1 MHGGTNNPI
10 SMLSGRKICLITL
23 GEVKIS
29 LLSCQAENLLKIPY
43 IMSGKVKNLLSDC
56 QV

>member
-10 SMLSGRKICLITL
+10 SMLSGRKICLLTL

-29 LLSCQAENLLKIPY
+29 LLGCQAENLLEIPS
-43 IMSGKVKNLLSDC
+43 IMSGEDKISLSDC